1 MMLIELRGMSFHA
14 NHGCYAEEKITGN
27 TFEVDLRLRP
37 YQTQAPE
44 TDRIQDALNYQE
56 AYNIVAEQI
65 ALTSNLLE
73 HVAQRILTALFA
85 HYSILEWAEVSVAKL
100 APAMGGKISRVQV
113 TMEQE
118 RDAVKISYETPE
130 ARSLLALVANMR
142 RIRRECPWD
151 AKQTIP
157 SLVQYTVE
165 EVHELFDAIIDND
178 NTSIKKELGDLLM
191 HVLFY
196 AVIGEEEGRFTLQGI
211 ADAESE
217 KIIYRHPH
225 VFQKNRELTP
235 DEVEQQWEALK
246 LKERGGNRTVLQGVP
261 RSLTPLVKAL
271 RVQEKTS
278 AAGFDWNSKHDVW
291 AKVIE
296 EYEEVREAIAEGNTE
311 HIQEEFGDL
320 LFVVVNAAR
329 LHDVDPS
336 LALEYSNR
344 KFIDRFNLVEKE
356 AKAMGRELRDM
367 SLEEMDEL
375 WRKAKKELS
384 RNAD

>member
-1 MMLIELRGMSFHA
+1 MLIELRGMSFHA

-27 TFEVDLRLRP
+27 RFEVDLKLRP
-37 YQTQAPE
+37 CASTAPQT
-44 TDRIQDALNYQE
+44 DNIDDALNYQD
-56 AYNIVAEQI
+56 AYNIVAEQV
-65 ALTSNLLE
+65 AVTSNLLE
-73 HVAQRILTALFA
+73 HVAQRILSALFA
-85 HYSILEWAEVSVAKL
+85 HYKTLEWASVSVAKL
-100 APAMGGKISRVQV
+100 APAMGGKINRVQV

-118 RDAVKISYETPE
+118 REAEGVVYETPE
-130 ARSLLALVANMR
+130 ARSLLGLVANMR

-157 SLVQYTVE
+157 SLAQYTVE

-225 VFQKNRELTP
+225 VFQ
-235 DEVEQQWEALK
+235 
-246 LKERGGNRTVLQGVP
+246 RGGNRTVLQGVP

-296 EYEEVREAIAEGNTE
+296 EYEEVREAIAEGNAE

-344 KFIDRFNLVEKE
+344 KFIDRFNLVELQARE
-356 AKAMGRELRDM
+356 MGRELRDM

-375 WRKAKKELS
+375 WCKAKKKLAQQE
-384 RNAD
+384 

>member
-1 MMLIELRGMSFHA
+1 MLIELRGMSFHA

-130 ARSLLALVANMR
+130 ARSLLGLVANMR

-296 EYEEVREAIAEGNTE
+296 EYEEVREAIAEGNAE